1 MQQQNFETEVLT
13 RLAVIE
19 SKLDN
24 YKEIEDKT
32 NRAYNL
38 SKENYKEIEE
48 IVLVVLTL
56 MFFKYLATR
65 TALSSSSRIFISR
78 SISPRSLS
86 SFF

>member
-48 IVLVVLTL
+48 LKDRTKWLSRTLLGAILTAIIGIV
-56 MFFKYLATR
+56 FIYLQIG
-65 TALSSSSRIFISR
+65 LGIK
-78 SISPRSLS
+78 
-86 SFF
+86 